1 MKKNKKRVP
10 SVFWILSG
18 WFQSNRDILTIR
30 KKGKKTAFGTVS
42 KSFTIISKD
51 RRKKTSHVSQQR
63 LLLPS
68 STTRRCDL
76 DFARCREFT
85 FTIHNASRPSIA
97 GRLGPGSL
105 VTPNSCSFGFGSH
118 RVTEPALS
126 LPGFRCIDKSIIG
139 EHIPMAPTDTGQLRN
154 LDTTKPTSKGVLTPL
169 PEAPRWQ
176 A

>member
-1 MKKNKKRVP
+1 M
-10 SVFWILSG
+10 
-18 WFQSNRDILTIR
+18 
-30 KKGKKTAFGTVS
+30 
-42 KSFTIISKD
+42 
-51 RRKKTSHVSQQR
+51 
-63 LLLPS
+63 
-68 STTRRCDL
+68 
-76 DFARCREFT
+76 DFARRREFT

-154 LDTTKPTSKGVLTPL
+154 LDTTKPTSKDLLPSLTRGSTLAGLNGHVKMDYLYSTLCDEREKREKNDCPRSRSNFWRIWWYCRLASRFTVLPVL
-169 PEAPRWQ
+169 L
-176 A
+176 

>member
-1 MKKNKKRVP
+1 M
-10 SVFWILSG
+10 
-18 WFQSNRDILTIR
+18 LTIR
-30 KKGKKTAFGTVS
+30 KKEKTAFGTVS

-51 RRKKTSHVSQQR
+51 RRKRTSHVSQQR

-76 DFARCREFT
+76 DFARRREFT

-154 LDTTKPTSKGVLTPL
+154 LDTTKPTSKDLL
-169 PEAPRWQ
+169 PYPRLHAGRPEWSC
-176 A
+176 

>member
-1 MKKNKKRVP
+1 MGSQTLQQISRYANDKEKREKT
-10 SVFWILSG
+10 SILS
-18 WFQSNRDILTIR
+18 WFQQISRYTDD
-30 KKGKKTAFGTVS
+30 KKK
-42 KSFTIISKD
+42 
-51 RRKKTSHVSQQR
+51 KKTSHVSQQR

-76 DFARCREFT
+76 DFARRREFT
-85 FTIHNASRPSIA
+85 LPSTMRAVLPSIA

-105 VTPNSCSFGFGSH
+105 VTPNWCSFGFGSH

-154 LDTTKPTSKGVLTPL
+154 LDTAKPTSSDLL
-169 PEAPRWQ
+169 PYTRLHAGRPEWSC
-176 A
+176 